1 MFKFLKS
8 PLENS
13 KRRKYMA
20 PCFDCKWLS
29 ITKHSEM
36 LALLGRLL
44 LMLDIQTPRGSI
56 PEQAIAASC

>member
-1 MFKFLKS
+1 
-8 PLENS
+8 
-13 KRRKYMA
+13 MA

-36 LALLGRLL
+36 LALLGSLL